1 MCDSLG
7 NTAQSEPRHRIETPR
22 NFSEYPQE
30 IPAKPYETVHQK
42 KRFQN
47 LKEEEEA

>member
-7 NTAQSEPRHRIETPR
+7 NTTQSEPRHRIETPR

-30 IPAKPYETVHQK
+30 IPAKPYETIHQENGF
-42 KRFQN
+42 RI
-47 LKEEEEA
+47 